1 MGALIQIVAKAA
13 KWCLA
18 ACFEVTDRFLIKIP
32 KPLIVISMAS
42 GAMCNTKPRPLPQRN
57 KVLQTLGAAALV
69 LLAPHAF
76 FVLLRGDQIAK
87 LITKEVLIGNRTRSE
102 EPTKR

>member
-1 MGALIQIVAKAA
+1 MH
-13 KWCLA
+13 
-18 ACFEVTDRFLIKIP
+18 
-32 KPLIVISMAS
+32 
-42 GAMCNTKPRPLPQRN
+42 
-57 KVLQTLGAAALV
+57 TLGAGALV

-87 LITKEVLIGNRTRSE
+87 LITKKFLIGNRTRSE